1 MKIHDW
7 SAIPLET
14 LNPAASRK
22 VIHSGRMTIARLFL
36 KAGAIVPEHFHENE
50 QVAILEKGKLKW
62 IFPDGE
68 KIQTAGQALEIPS
81 HVPHSVEALE
91 DCEVTDLFAPTRE
104 DWIRGDD
111 AYLRGGS
118 PAR

>member
-7 SAIPLET
+7 AAIALET

-22 VIHSGRMTIARLFL
+22 VIHSGRMTIARLTL
-36 KAGAIVPEHFHENE
+36 KAGAVVSTHRHENE
-50 QVAILEKGKLKW
+50 QVAMLETGKLKW
-62 IFPDGE
+62 TFPDRE
-68 KIQTAGQALEIPS
+68 IVQTAGQALEIPS
-81 HVPHSVEALE
+81 NVPHSVIALE
-91 DCEVTDLFAPTRE
+91 DCEVTDLFAPARE

-111 AYLRGGS
+111 AYLRGS